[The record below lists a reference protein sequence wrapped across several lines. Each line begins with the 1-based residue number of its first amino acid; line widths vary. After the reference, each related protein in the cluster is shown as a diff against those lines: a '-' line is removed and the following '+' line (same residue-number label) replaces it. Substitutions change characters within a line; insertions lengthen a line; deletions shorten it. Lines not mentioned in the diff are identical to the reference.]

1 MYKRQVSDKF
11 APVLDGGVYGEYKSR
26 TFDARRFGYNLLGKG
41 YDRYADWDYTGLFC
55 DENIS
60 ADRIWMRETT
70 TNSDSYTSENIL
82 GAAYVSAKL
91 NYGEALNANI
101 GVRMEYYNLKMDGY
115 SSDGTTPVHLDN
127 RTSDFFPSVNISYNL
142 SAKHLV
148 RAAYGRSVN
157 RPEFREV
164 VPYAVSYTHLTLPTK
179 A

>member
-1 MYKRQVSDKF
+1 
-11 APVLDGGVYGEYKSR
+11 
-26 TFDARRFGYNLLGKG
+26 
-41 YDRYADWDYTGLFC
+41 
-55 DENIS
+55 
-60 ADRIWMRETT
+60 MRETT

-164 VPYAVSYTHLTLPTK
+164 VPYVYFNFERDANIVGNTELKNAYADNLEVRYEFYPASGEMITIGAFYKRFKDPIEETYNEAGSGLQYTYHNAK
-179 A
+179 NA